1 MRYFRIVFLDEA
13 ATPGFMEVTDEGDFS
28 RLSDVAGNTLSE
40 LPHSSYRTL
49 DTTEAQN
56 PVWCEV

>member
-1 MRYFRIVFLDEA
+1 MRYFRIEFLDAA

-28 RLSDVAGNTLSE
+28 RLSDVDGNTLSV

-49 DTTEAQN
+49 DTIEAEK
-56 PVWCEV
+56 PVWGA